1 MLFADVIGQAPLK
14 ARMIQSIR
22 TGRIAH
28 AQLFSGKLG
37 YGGLPLALAYVQYLS
52 CKNPSEFDACG
63 TCPSCVKHA
72 KLEHPDLHF
81 AFPVVKPTGS
91 TSKAISSAYL
101 KEWRGFVQA
110 QPYGTLNDWYDVI
123 QVENKQGAINVDESR
138 EIMQVLSLKT
148 FESEFKTLILWMPEL
163 LNPPAANKLLK
174 IIEEPPQKTLFLFVS
189 ETPDRV
195 LTTITSRTQ
204 QTALPP
210 LTDADLRSGLI
221 ARGTPESSAD
231 AIAALAEGDW
241 NKALFSLEHA
251 AEGEANAQLFIHWM
265 RQAFTANGA
274 ELVKASDQL
283 AGLGREGLKHFL
295 EYSTAVLRDAFLIG
309 YKLPELTRV
318 GISKEVFDLSKFAT
332 FIHGENIYDLMQLFA
347 KAQRDISRNGNAKI
361 VMMDLSIQITR
372 ALHRKRTAFKELES

>member
-1 MLFADVIGQAPLK
+1 M
-14 ARMIQSIR
+14 
-22 TGRIAH
+22 
-28 AQLFSGKLG
+28 
-37 YGGLPLALAYVQYLS
+37 
-52 CKNPSEFDACG
+52 
-63 TCPSCVKHA
+63 
-72 KLEHPDLHF
+72 
-81 AFPVVKPTGS
+81 
-91 TSKAISSAYL
+91 
-101 KEWRGFVQA
+101 
-110 QPYGTLNDWYDVI
+110 
-123 QVENKQGAINVDESR
+123 
-138 EIMQVLSLKT
+138 
-148 FESEFKTLILWMPEL
+148 
-163 LNPPAANKLLK
+163 
-174 IIEEPPQKTLFLFVS
+174 
-189 ETPDRV
+189 
-195 LTTITSRTQ
+195 
-204 QTALPP
+204 
-210 LTDADLRSGLI
+210 
-221 ARGTPESSAD
+221 ARGTSESNTD

-347 KAQRDISRNGNAKI
+347 TAQRDISRNGNAKI